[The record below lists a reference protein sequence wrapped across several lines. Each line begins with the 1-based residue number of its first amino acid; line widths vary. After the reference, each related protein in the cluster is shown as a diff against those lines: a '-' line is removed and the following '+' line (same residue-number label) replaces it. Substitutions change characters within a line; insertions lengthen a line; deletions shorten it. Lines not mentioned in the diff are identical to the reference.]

1 MFLFPSQG
9 SRIQLSS
16 VFSFNHPRS
25 LVPDPGQSST
35 RLTSLSWFF
44 VSGEHEFSPVEAP
57 LQTIFLKF
65 LFRTSPDNSPHLAA
79 VLTPVCWCPASV
91 APFLSSCLS
100 TAIVPPS
107 PRGPLVFWE
116 RRPRDSAQGFAPRQ
130 EVAALVRSRIPLRRQ
145 EGAQRVQPESPAKTG
160 LGMLPSPGPS

>member
-16 VFSFNHPRS
+16 AFSFNHPRS
-25 LVPDPGQSST
+25 LAPDPGQSST

-44 VSGEHEFSPVEAP
+44 VNGEHEFSPVEAP

-100 TAIVPPS
+100 TAIVPPPR

-116 RRPRDSAQGFAPRQ
+116 RRPRDSRPR
-130 EVAALVRSRIPLRRQ
+130 VLRPARRWPRWSDPGVRCAARRERSACSLRARQ
-145 EGAQRVQPESPAKTG
+145 R
-160 LGMLPSPGPS
+160 LN